1 MRQVEEKTIELE
13 KRNKKLAAQANTSHV
28 HNSNAQSS
36 QQEQSGTVAP
46 SKEIENEIQ
55 LLKLKLKK
63 SEQEIKVLKR
73 KLTKAG
79 IETHDINDE
88 MDEINKE
95 EQENQQQQ
103 LENQEGNNNN
113 ENQVDSEQTKT
124 QQIIAEELKEIEV
137 LKYKN
142 EQDMLALRKDYEI
155 QLSVINAKVS
165 ESFLNFFGTF

>member
-1 MRQVEEKTIELE
+1 
-13 KRNKKLAAQANTSHV
+13 
-28 HNSNAQSS
+28 
-36 QQEQSGTVAP
+36 
-46 SKEIENEIQ
+46 
-55 LLKLKLKK
+55 LKK

-95 EQENQQQQ
+95 EQENQEKQQ
-103 LENQEGNNNN
+103 LENQEGNNNNN

-165 ESFLNFFGTF
+165 EINFYSTFRTAKQ